1 MARETLR
8 NDYMYPIDSGNI
20 KPTTALVQSIS
31 EGTSWQRT
39 IDRLAEDMKEMRT
52 DVRKLSEE
60 NERLR
65 QGARDGSST
74 THQRCQCR
82 CGARGCQS
90 LRSWSEP
97 RGRSPEAGWQQRR
110 GEKYS
115 GPERRSPSPYNRRSS
130 SPYNSRSDSPG
141 RQNLK
146 PTGDVVFNAPEQR
159 RGVRFLS
166 PDNHQQGN
174 GM

>member
-1 MARETLR
+1 MT
-8 NDYMYPIDSGNI
+8 MYPIDSGNI
-20 KPTTALVQSIS
+20 KPTTALAASPCVPGVSQ
-31 EGTSWQRT
+31 EAAL
-39 IDRLAEDMKEMRT
+39 LAHSR
-52 DVRKLSEE
+52 
-60 NERLR
+60 N
-65 QGARDGSST
+65 
-74 THQRCQCR
+74 
-82 CGARGCQS
+82 
-90 LRSWSEP
+90 
-97 RGRSPEAGWQQRR
+97 SPEAGWQQRR

-166 PDNHQQGN
+166 PDHHQQGN